1 MLRAKKIKTAIVLA
15 GGFGTRLQ
23 KVVSD
28 VPKPMAPIRNKPF
41 LHYLLTHLQIQGVE
55 KIVFSTGYLH
65 EKIEAYFGNNYNGL
79 EILYSQ
85 ETKPLGTGGGIK
97 KAFEHAKGNAF
108 VLNGDSFFNVDL
120 NAMTKFHFEQKPDCR
135 QAGADFT
142 LALKPM
148 QNVERYGTVEL
159 KENRVI
165 AFNEKAFRE
174 NGLINGG
181 VYITNREV
189 FEDENLSEVFSLEI
203 DFLAK
208 KLDFLNVAGF
218 VSDGYFIDIG
228 IPTDYFRAEQ
238 ELGLY

>member
-1 MLRAKKIKTAIVLA
+1 MPRTTEINTAIILA

-41 LHYLLTHLQIQGVE
+41 LHYLLTSLQTQGVD

-65 EKIEAYFGNNYNGL
+65 EKIESYFGNNYNGL
-79 EILYSQ
+79 KIFYSQ

-97 KAFEHAKGNAF
+97 KAFEYVNENAF
-108 VLNGDSFFNVDL
+108 VVNGDSFFNVDL
-120 NAMTKFHFEQKPDCR
+120 QAMRKFHTAQK
-135 QAGADFT
+135 ADFT

-159 KENRVI
+159 KENRI
-165 AFNEKAFRE
+165 TAFRE
-174 NGLINGG
+174 KTFCESGFINGG
-181 VYITNREV
+181 VYITSRKV
-189 FEDENLSEVFSLEI
+189 FEQTNLPEVFSLET

-208 KLDFLNVAGF
+208 QLGNLLVAGF

-228 IPTDYFRAEQ
+228 IPADYHRAEQ